1 VAVDPN
7 IEQLLA
13 RLSNVKRL
21 PAPSQPF
28 RTAAAASG
36 SQVRDTALNAFQ
48 STPRLSDAI
57 QNIQQGGSA
66 QTGASGAL
74 ARIVGS
80 PLGKV
85 ALGGL
90 NIIDM
95 PRRAIASGLK
105 ETIDLLDTDPN
116 TKASFGDLRTQ
127 FNDQS
132 FGFGRIAPGKGWT
145 GRIVG
150 FIGDVALDPLT
161 YVTLGGTV
169 AAKAVAKGAGAAGL
183 RATAKVGAQDVALR
197 AALGTKNVTGREGRF
212 ALANLAKQYGATA
225 DELAAIAARGKSAV
239 PEDIAKVMGLQRNGL
254 YMFGSRV
261 RIPGSGRIGGALEA
275 GLVKSRLG
283 ITNTNMGKKLQYLYT
298 PKGASGTGGAL
309 NVRRA
314 DMASGRVAAKDVD
327 LAITSLNGAENG
339 RRRGASFGQQYL
351 REARAVAILKE
362 VQEYDTQ
369 IHRFIESGNTQN
381 LSPSQRTAVEA
392 VQNHFERVRILLENE
407 GKRIDPSFTLKVGAS
422 NADGTPRYIPHIQTP
437 EMYRWRQRNA
447 NSPWF
452 QKLETQT
459 SVDVLDMNNNLAS
472 RHFKA
477 GDKFLETEDVIQTG
491 SIDELNE
498 LWRKHSGEKFDM
510 FETSTQ
516 RILAG
521 YEQTVRGGVEAF
533 TLLDDLKVNDFV
545 RLLRSQGEVDPD
557 YLKAMEKL
565 ASQRI
570 AAVSKASVQARTS
583 ANELTKVVK
592 QLFDDARRGTTA
604 SAVARQVSDVKKDI
618 RVLQRQV
625 TAGTAASARVSVL
638 REQLEGL
645 VLEQQQKLAVL
656 GEMFDE
662 NAAVMLYMGD
672 ALTRSV
678 DDGYELIK
686 QSRVLQQ
693 KIDDANVSSEELEGL
708 LKAFEQKSKDAESA
722 FDSAQKT
729 LEFYRM
735 YGDELGPALESV
747 FERIRLADSDMD
759 VYKSVDDDIAE
770 QLYSGDTRVNDILKI
785 LMRPFDNTPYQ
796 NTKDL
801 GTDWIVETFGDAG
814 DAGKLLRSIPDI
826 GDPKGGR
833 SQRSRMATNA
843 RKLSGADVNRIV
855 GRASTVGDNHA
866 EMADAFF
873 FMTARELRSAYD
885 LVGGGDAGK
894 AAQAALAKE
903 LAEGASERSRYWLQ
917 ARDAVNT
924 TVEQLEVVK
933 LLGSR
938 RTARGGKYQITESA
952 RMEIDDL
959 RAQRQQIES
968 LGFPPSLSAS
978 MTSARGLVEGFVSG
992 DPRTS
997 LQVLDS
1003 FQRVL
1008 DDAVLLDSSLDGGDI
1023 EGLRRGLA
1031 EAKNRLLG
1039 GELSSKYNL
1048 EAAFKGIEKFLE
1060 DSFKPT
1066 QEIKRINQRIA
1077 KLQAEPGVKGAMDLD
1092 KNYNQANM
1100 QFVESTQDAGMK
1112 LSNYHIIH
1120 ATRLAVDAIVAITPH
1135 DKAPGEA
1142 LYAFARSGAARQQL
1156 KHVTD
1161 YRKTIS
1167 SAEEILSRM
1176 ELEVM
1181 GTITG
1186 GSGTADRA
1194 MAMRNFVAGL
1204 SDEERKDLFDVVGD
1218 LSFVQKQLAV
1228 SNRLGRVRKN
1238 TPEYTSVRDEIWS
1251 LSTEQRDWRSAIQ
1264 AKNYARSPSRVRQ
1277 YSDYKDASMFDEPDF
1292 YSNQRG
1298 LEPEES
1304 MFAEREYDPSTTP
1317 AGSEF
1322 VTEQT
1327 NVNNMINSMESASPK
1342 TLNKEIQKLLDNGMV
1357 DEEYAAELRAGV
1369 AAGEEAAKR
1378 NQKAARVAAGTT
1390 AKGERKAKQVAKGV
1404 VLSGDNSFGMG
1415 RLFHL
1420 ATKVDKEGSTVSN
1433 QRILDF
1439 FTYVRGDGKVRRSNS
1454 GGFKR
1459 ARNETDINETSFEGE
1474 DFSLG
1479 STARKAG
1486 GEDGGLEEGRGISE
1500 AAYREEIQGIIASA
1514 RKRRQEADASLDGR
1528 RLTSE
1533 QKKEAKRANRIAFYR
1548 SLGSEGENII
1558 DENRALKLLD
1568 ENDRLLVTKS
1578 YLKAD
1583 IKAKR
1588 RILSEGSIDAVRET
1602 EIRDSLADLDKQLF
1616 RLEETL
1622 RQTTRKL
1629 TELET
1634 DAAQLVTRGTS
1645 SPVQEFDYISMGDS
1659 VLGKAKNRNQMR
1671 QSLLGVLSRDV
1682 EAGDA
1687 FTLESGLRQSEVLGG
1702 VFGYVEFL
1710 RGRQT
1715 ELSAAVDTVERLQ
1728 SSSATLRKGVNRK
1741 NKAARQQINDAEL
1754 IANNPRLAKAV
1765 DAAIEINSDDPA
1777 VRAAAQRTLVV
1788 GTPSRRFLGASRLAG
1803 PKGTVPARVS
1813 SLVNDQRKLSQELN
1827 RLQSRPEFTAALE
1840 RAQRNEFI
1848 LALAEINLVG
1858 AKALDFPE
1866 GTYSADTDGFLRRW
1880 TALNFPNEQ
1889 IDATAPRL
1897 FATKE
1902 VDLESLTGDLLNPN
1916 KDGNKALNTVFVSGD
1931 LQIPRHR
1938 VRDSILRKNNS
1949 KFKYVAEGLEVQ
1961 SPAGKKVTR
1970 LVYNDKTTGEVF
1982 YAKTKND
1989 LGEIVDE
1996 EVSAGFQP
2004 RELVLDEPVYLSIP
2018 DSTSQAMAEQY
2029 NAALSGRVQALKKV
2043 SQVTQAKDHNLFNPM
2058 STHAFMPS
2066 PKGERVYRMDAI
2078 PSALAEQDNP
2088 LHPRNIFSPK
2098 FLENFD
2104 SLFAEPLFVGS
2115 AAARKLRSDLA
2126 DASSRLRAKQV
2137 EHATHL
2143 DALNT
2148 APTQKA
2154 YRASQRKAILAAE
2167 VMETLEDEVADLKRQ
2182 IDLSNPALRMQLVKE
2197 VFEVMERFKKE
2208 PELLRRL
2215 GVKVTSEEANDA
2227 QAING
2232 IKRYVAGLENARITD
2247 PANKSVENTVLT
2259 GGSYTVRNVDPVTK
2273 KRIRGEA
2280 YAGPEVAKKRKK
2292 FLRDSFRNSPENR
2305 ILVEHDKV
2313 SKTIAANTKELTTV
2327 KNGGEQANTVAALRA
2342 VTEDLD
2348 RSVRQLGVAE
2358 KDVARAL
2365 KKGKK
2370 TVAEGE
2376 SLVDAAGRVVG
2387 EESERLSRV
2396 PVSDMGRIAKEG
2408 EEVAQFDADAAAA
2421 GLLDVEIAQS
2431 GTAQGYL
2438 NVRARVKSY
2447 EKNLGDLKQTE
2458 QTILKRIEAIRSAM
2472 NNKVLDRGQQAL
2484 LGDELKGLY
2493 RQLRGVPG
2501 KKGLQQNIAAAQ
2513 KQIDELRKT
2522 QTTLEA
2528 NIMQESSIA
2537 EVGYNAGLSLDDA
2550 HARLN
2555 MLQTALE
2562 DMKSLRN
2569 RIKVGKQKGDAWQ
2582 VDFDEFSF
2590 ELLDMVHRL
2599 NYLKDGP
2606 DTRRLVGVLTGYAE
2620 AKANL
2625 LRVTAQSNTDNQI
2638 SRIFAM
2644 DALVYKDVIEDGWL
2658 KLSGSGSL
2666 KSFENLQML
2675 PEVKEI
2681 LSNMG
2686 RLTDGA
2692 FVKQMNTWFG
2702 PYTRFFKAWALSTPG
2717 YHVRNSVTNA
2727 FMLIA
2732 AGGRIQ
2738 YLSDGMREYD
2748 SLYRYLK
2755 QGTPSERTIE
2765 AYLATLPPER
2775 ARRVGQAYD
2784 AMLGSGVGQSEEVAF
2799 DTAGVLTNNP
2809 ITRFNRKVGVWVEQH
2824 SRFML
2829 AYDGIR
2835 QGLDVNGATART
2847 RKFLFDYED
2856 ISNLDQK
2863 MRTIIPFWMW
2873 TSRNL
2878 PLTIQNIYMNP
2889 RPYQFYQNLR
2899 RNIEDEEKTSKL
2911 PKYMREAGGFG
2922 LAGTDFAATPDLGFN
2937 RMQADVNMLTSPTRF
2952 AANIT
2957 PALRLPAELLANKSF
2972 FRNSEFRQQPTQ
2984 VDGPV
2989 GNLAALLG
2997 APLGMSSRQ
3006 GGKQFVDERVLYG
3019 LTNAAPLLAQAERFL
3034 PSQEYYQQ
3042 RGSTNPLL
3050 GYFGAPVRQVTPD
3063 MKASEQRRLV
3073 AELRKL
3079 TASQPKVTPDE

>member
-1 VAVDPN
+1 MAVDPN

-36 SQVRDTALNAFQ
+36 SQVRDTSLRAFQ

-66 QTGASGAL
+66 QTGASGTL

-80 PLGKV
+80 PVGKV

-105 ETIDLLDTDPN
+105 EIVDVLDNDPN

-127 FNDQS
+127 FNDPS

-169 AAKAVAKGAGAAGL
+169 AAKAVAKGASAAGL

-197 AALGTKNVTGREGRF
+197 VALGTKNVTGREGRF
-212 ALANLAKQYGATA
+212 ALSNLAKQYGATA
-225 DELAAIAARGKSAV
+225 EEIAAIAARGKSAV

-261 RIPGSGRIGGALEA
+261 RIPGTSRIGGALET

-283 ITNTNMGKKLQYLYT
+283 LTNTNMGKKLQYMYT

-309 NVRRA
+309 NIQRA
-314 DMASGRVAAKDVD
+314 DIASGRVPAKDVD
-327 LAITSLNGAENG
+327 LIMTSLNGAENG

-362 VQEYDTQ
+362 VQEFDTQ
-369 IHRFIESGNTQN
+369 IHRFVESGNTQN
-381 LSPSQRTAVEA
+381 LSESQRAAVEA

-407 GKRIDPSFTLKVGAS
+407 GKSIDPSFTLKVGAS

-437 EMYRWRQRNA
+437 DMYRWRQRNS

-452 QKLETQT
+452 QKLEEQT

-491 SIDELNE
+491 SIDELNA
-498 LWRKHSGEKFDM
+498 LWRKHSGENFDM

-521 YEQTVRGGVEAF
+521 YEQTVRGGIEAF
-533 TLLDDLKVNDFV
+533 TLLSDLKINDFV
-545 RLLRSQGEVDPD
+545 RLLRSQGEIDPD
-557 YLKAMEKL
+557 YLKAMEKM

-570 AAVSKASVQARTS
+570 AAVSKASVQARTA

-625 TAGTAASARVSVL
+625 TAGTAASARVAVL

-645 VLEQQQKLAVL
+645 VLEQQQKLTVL
-656 GEMFDE
+656 AEMFDE
-662 NAAVMLYMGD
+662 NSAVMSYMGD

-678 DDGYELIK
+678 DDGYELIA

-708 LKAFEQKSKDAESA
+708 LKTFEQKSKDAESA

-735 YGDELGPALESV
+735 YGDELGPALESIY
-747 FERIRLADSDMD
+747 ERIRLSDSDMD
-759 VYKSVDDDIAE
+759 VYKSFDDDIKE

-801 GTDWIVETFGDAG
+801 GTDWIVETLDDVG

-873 FMTARELRSAYD
+873 FMTARELRSSYD
-885 LVGGGDAGK
+885 LVGGGEAGK

-903 LAEGASERSRYWLQ
+903 LAEGVSERSKVWLQ
-917 ARDAVNT
+917 ARNAVSDSA
-924 TVEQLEVVK
+924 EQLEVVK

-938 RTARGGKYQITESA
+938 RTARGGKYQLTESA
-952 RMEIDDL
+952 RREIDNL
-959 RAQRQQIES
+959 RAQLDNIDS
-968 LGFPPSLSAS
+968 LGLPPSLATS
-978 MTSARGLVEGFVSG
+978 MASARGLVQSFVSG
-992 DPRTS
+992 DARSS
-997 LQVLDS
+997 LQILDS
-1003 FQRVL
+1003 FQKVL
-1008 DDAVLLDSSLDGGDI
+1008 DDAVLLDSSIDGGDI
-1023 EGLRRGLA
+1023 ESLRRGLGT
-1031 EAKNRLLG
+1031 AKDRLLG

-1048 EAAFKGIEKFLE
+1048 EAAFDGIETFLKT
-1060 DSFKPT
+1060 SFSPE
-1066 QEIKRINQRIA
+1066 QEIKKINQRIV
-1077 KLQAEPGVKGAMDLD
+1077 KLQSEPGVKGSMDLD

-1100 QFVESTQDAGMK
+1100 QFLESTQDAGIK

-1120 ATRLAVDAIVAITPH
+1120 ATRLAVDAIVAVTPH

-1156 KHVTD
+1156 KHVND

-1181 GTITG
+1181 GTTNNYG
-1186 GSGTADRA
+1186 GTADRA
-1194 MAMRNFVAGL
+1194 MALRNFVAGL
-1204 SDEERKDLFDVVGD
+1204 SDDERKDLFAVVGD
-1218 LSFVQKQLAV
+1218 LGFVQKQLAV
-1228 SNRLGRVRKN
+1228 SNKIERVRKN
-1238 TPEYTSVRDEIWS
+1238 TPEYTSVRDEIWA
-1251 LSTEQRDWRSAIQ
+1251 LVTNQRDWRSAIQ
-1264 AKNYARSPSRVRQ
+1264 AQNYARSPSRVRQ
-1277 YSDYKDASMFDEPDF
+1277 YSDYQDASMFSEGDF
-1292 YSNQRG
+1292 YSNQRA
-1298 LEPEES
+1298 LPEGAS
-1304 MFAEREYDPSTTP
+1304 MYAQREYDPSKTP

-1327 NVNNMINSMESASPK
+1327 NVNNMINSMESASPAR
-1342 TLNKEIQKLLDNGMV
+1342 LDREIKKLLDSGLIDSDN
-1357 DEEYAAELRAGV
+1357 ASELRAAV

-1378 NQKAARVAAGTT
+1378 SQKAAKIAAGTT
-1390 AKGERKAKQVAKGV
+1390 AKGEREARKVAKGV
-1404 VLSGDNSFGMG
+1404 ISSGDNSFGMG
-1415 RLFHL
+1415 RLFYL
-1420 ATKVDKEGSTVSN
+1420 AAQVNKEGATVSN

-1439 FTYVRGDGKVRRSNS
+1439 FTFVRGDGKVRVSNS

-1459 ARNETDINETSFEGE
+1459 AKNEVDV
-1474 DFSLG
+1474 D
-1479 STARKAG
+1479 
-1486 GEDGGLEEGRGISE
+1486 DGVSE
-1500 AAYREEIQGIIASA
+1500 VAYRDEIRGIIAAA
-1514 RKRRQEADASLDGR
+1514 RKRKQDADQSLDSR
-1528 RLTSE
+1528 RMTPE

-1558 DENRALKLLD
+1558 DENRALKLVD
-1568 ENDRLLVTKS
+1568 EGERLAIDQS
-1578 YLKAD
+1578 FLKAD
-1583 IKAKR
+1583 IRNKKQILNAGAVDAGTAK
-1588 RILSEGSIDAVRET
+1588 
-1602 EIRDSLADLDKQLF
+1602 EIRDSLADLEKQLL
-1616 RLEETL
+1616 RVQDSL
-1622 RQTTRKL
+1622 RQTTRQL
-1629 TELET
+1629 SGLET

-1645 SPVQEFDYISMGDS
+1645 SPIQEFDYISVGES
-1659 VLGKAKNRNQMR
+1659 VLGKAKNRNSVR
-1671 QSLLGVLSRDV
+1671 AAVLNVLSRDV

-1687 FTLESGLRQSEVLGG
+1687 FSLETGLSKAEALGG
-1702 VFGYVEFL
+1702 NFAYVEFL

-1715 ELSAAVDTVERLQ
+1715 ELSAAVDAVERLQ
-1728 SSSATLRKGVNRK
+1728 SSSATLRKGVSKK
-1741 NKAARQQINDAEL
+1741 NKAAQQQINDAEA

-1788 GTPSRRFLGASRLAG
+1788 GTSNRRFLGASRLAG
-1803 PKGTVPARVS
+1803 PQGTVPARVS
-1813 SLVNDQRKLSQELN
+1813 RLVNDQRKLSQELN
-1827 RLQSRPEFTAALE
+1827 RIQSRPEFTAAME

-1848 LALAEINLVG
+1848 LALAEIDLSG

-1866 GTYSADTDGFLRRW
+1866 GIYNSETLGALKKW
-1880 TALNFPNEQ
+1880 AVLNFPDEQ

-1931 LQIPRHR
+1931 LMIPRLR
-1938 VRDSILRKNNS
+1938 VRDSVLRKNNS
-1949 KFKYVAEGLEVQ
+1949 KFKYVAEGVEVD
-1961 SPAGKKVTR
+1961 SPSGKKVTR
-1970 LVYNDKTTGEVF
+1970 LVYKDQTTGEVF
-1982 YAKTKND
+1982 EAKTKND

-1996 EVSAGFQP
+1996 EVPAGFQP
-2004 RELVLDEPVYLSIP
+2004 RELVLDEPVYLSMP
-2018 DSTSQAMAEQY
+2018 DSISQAMTAQY
-2029 NAALSGRVQALKKV
+2029 RNAVSGRIQALKKV
-2043 SQVTQAKDHNLFNPM
+2043 STVTEAKDYNLFNPS
-2058 STHAFMPS
+2058 STHVFMPS

-2088 LHPRNIFSPK
+2088 LHPRNLFSPQ

-2154 YRASQRKAILAAE
+2154 YRASQRKAIVAAE

-2182 IDLSNPALRMQLVKE
+2182 IDLSNPALRMQLVRE
-2197 VFEVMERFKKE
+2197 VFEVMDRMKAE
-2208 PELLRRL
+2208 PDLLRRM

-2227 QAING
+2227 QAIAG
-2232 IKRYVAGLENARITD
+2232 IKRYVAGLEV
-2247 PANKSVENTVLT
+2247 NKTSGEKGFVPSSRFEQLPD
-2259 GGSYTVRNVDPVTK
+2259 GRK
-2273 KRIRGEA
+2273 KKIRGEN
-2280 YAGPEVAKKRKK
+2280 YVGPEVARKRKK
-2292 FLRDSFRNSPENR
+2292 FLRDSFRNSPENK
-2305 ILVEHDKV
+2305 ILVEHDKI
-2313 SKTIAANTKELTTV
+2313 SKTVAANTKELTTV
-2327 KNGGEQANTVAALRA
+2327 KNGGEQAVTVAALRA
-2342 VTEDLD
+2342 VTEELD

-2365 KKGKK
+2365 KKNKK
-2370 TVAEGE
+2370 AVAEGE
-2376 SLVDAAGRVVG
+2376 DLGAAAERVIG
-2387 EESERLSRV
+2387 EESARLSRV

-2408 EEVAQFDADAAAA
+2408 EELAQFDADAAAA
-2421 GLLDVEIAQS
+2421 NLLDVQMGQS

-2438 NVRARVKSY
+2438 LARGRVKSY
-2447 EKNLGDLKQTE
+2447 EKTLGDLKQTE
-2458 QTILKRIEAIRSAM
+2458 QTILNRIEAIRSAM
-2472 NNKVLDRGQQAL
+2472 NNKVLDRGQQVL

-2501 KKGLQQNIAAAQ
+2501 KKGLQQNIVAAQ

-2522 QTTLEA
+2522 QTALEG
-2528 NIMQESSIA
+2528 NILQESSIA
-2537 EVGYNAGLSLDDA
+2537 EVGYNAGLTLQDA
-2550 HARLN
+2550 HSRLN
-2555 MLQTALE
+2555 MLQTSLA
-2562 DMKSLRN
+2562 DMKSIRN

-2582 VDFDEFSF
+2582 EDFDEFSF
-2590 ELLDMVHRL
+2590 ELLDIVNRL

-2644 DALVYKDVIEDGWL
+2644 DALVFKDVVEDGWL

-2727 FMLIA
+2727 FMLVA
-2732 AGGRIQ
+2732 AGGRIE
-2738 YLSDGMREYD
+2738 YLSAGMREYNG
-2748 SLYRYLK
+2748 LYNYLK
-2755 QGTPSERTIE
+2755 QGTPTERTIE
-2765 AYLATLPPER
+2765 SYLATLPPDR
-2775 ARRVGQAYD
+2775 ARTVGRAYE
-2784 AMLGSGVGQSEEVAF
+2784 AMLGSGVGQSEEIAF
-2799 DTAGVLTNNP
+2799 DTAGALTNNP
-2809 ITRFNRKVGVWVEQH
+2809 ITRGNRKLGVWIEQH

-2899 RNIEDEEKTSKL
+2899 RNIEDEEQTAKL
-2911 PKYMREAGGFG
+2911 PKYMREAGGFA
-2922 LAGTDFAATPDLGFN
+2922 LAGTGFAATPDLGFN
-2937 RMQADVNMLTSPTRF
+2937 RMQADVNMLTSPTKF
-2952 AANIT
+2952 ASNVT
-2957 PALRLPAELLANKSF
+2957 PALRLPAEFLANKSF
-2972 FRNSEFRQQPTQ
+2972 FRDSEFRQQPTE

-3019 LTNAAPLLAQAERFL
+3019 VTQAAPLLAQAERFM

-3050 GYFGAPVRQVTPD
+3050 GYLGAPVRKITPE